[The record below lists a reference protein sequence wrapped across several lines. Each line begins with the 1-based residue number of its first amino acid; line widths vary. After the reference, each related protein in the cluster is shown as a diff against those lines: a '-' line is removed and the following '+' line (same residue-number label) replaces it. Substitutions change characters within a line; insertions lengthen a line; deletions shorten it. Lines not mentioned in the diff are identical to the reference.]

1 MTKASAVGDDTPK
14 RDGMSETT
22 APKGR
27 TPTEGGAES
36 EPTREEKE
44 RLDREAGDVA
54 DDLADFA

>member
-1 MTKASAVGDDTPK
+1 MTKASAVGADTPK

-22 APKGR
+22 APKDR
-27 TPTEGGAES
+27 NNTEGGAET
-36 EPTREEKE
+36 EPTCEEKE